1 MRRLERKREESKG
14 KKETII
20 GKKKKNVRFDLTLP
34 SPSGSIAPIRTA
46 LSTGASAYHSP
57 RFRRRTGQA
66 GQSPVSML
74 GCICVG
80 VRKTCAWCGSKNSQ
94 FGVKKIGQ
102 NREISIS
109 YCPSLEFFSSIFYR
123 VVSTLSV
130 RVEHSNAGRARTI
143 RFHLCWR
150 RLEC

>member
-1 MRRLERKREESKG
+1 MEVQLRTPWPARTSVKFRANWESWIMIKFPTFCRVRHPCITPAPPLQNAAPESFFVCAY
-14 KKETII
+14 KKHGDGTE
-20 GKKKKNVRFDLTLP
+20 GQLLTP
-34 SPSGSIAPIRTA
+34 S
-46 LSTGASAYHSP
+46 L
-57 RFRRRTGQA
+57 
-66 GQSPVSML
+66 VS
-74 GCICVG
+74 
-80 VRKTCAWCGSKNSQ
+80 
-94 FGVKKIGQ
+94 Q